1 MGAVEAP
8 DGGVEPTLPI
18 EGPLEDPMDAAAA
31 SYGGEVTQAHAI
43 SPPLRWGV
51 AIVLALALG
60 LTRNDTFVA
69 TALVTVGGLLIIGVA
84 FVAPPQRRPVLAR
97 IGLGAAL
104 IWGGWF
110 VAFNIWELGTFL
122 LGDNYDHPTF
132 STLTGPALRWFPSR
146 VALSLLWLA
155 IGWRALER

>member
-1 MGAVEAP
+1 MH
-8 DGGVEPTLPI
+8 GVESPEGGGAEPTI
-18 EGPLEDPMDAAAA
+18 PMEP
-31 SYGGEVTQAHAI
+31 YGAELTSAPSI

-51 AIVLALALG
+51 AIVLSLALG

-69 TALVTVGGLLIIGVA
+69 TALIAVGGLLIIGVGRL
-84 FVAPPQRRPVLAR
+84 APPPRRPVAAR

-104 IWGGWF
+104 VWGTLF
-110 VAFNIWELGTFL
+110 VTFNLWELATFL
-122 LGDNYDHPTF
+122 LGDNDAHPTF

-146 VALSLLWLA
+146 VGLSLLWLA